1 MSDFTDDSQG
11 FIENLK
17 GDPADFTSELKPT
30 GPDGPSI
37 FAELRKKSPVPTK
50 ELSDH
55 LLSQHGFLERQ
66 DRILNILLKE
76 PLLRKRKQSH
86 LSRPERYWLGLARAK
101 LLRRLSI
108 KHDWDRDD
116 DKMAMYLVDDVS
128 PYTLHYEMFIT
139 TVREQGSD
147 DQRAYWMPKIE
158 NWEIIGAYA
167 QSELGHGSNVRGLEC
182 EARWIQKT
190 KQFVLHSPTLTA
202 SKWWNGSLGR
212 TGNHAIVVAQLLLP
226 DASGDYKSYGP
237 HPFIVQIRDMK
248 THKPLDGIVVGDI
261 GPKIGYKSMDN
272 CYCLFKDHVIPH
284 SAMLSRYSKV
294 DPETGRYSKPENP
307 AVVYGSLT
315 AVRANIVMHARLIL
329 ARAVTVAVRY
339 TSIRRQFQDRDA
351 TGKQVEMAV
360 IDYPTVQIRILPLLA
375 TTFALHYTGQAM
387 QDLYAR
393 TRSDIESGDFSTLAE
408 LHSTSSG
415 LKSLCT
421 ELAANGTE
429 TCRRALGG
437 HGFSEASGLVQ
448 LKNDYL
454 SKPTVEGDNWMITQ
468 QCSSYLIKQMTAA
481 IAHTSSTSKE
491 PFQQSCRVYLS
502 SRPHHQPLPILSDD
516 NAIVQAFER
525 RSLHLTHQAYTLRVV
540 QKRPWNSLMILLRK
554 QSIAHSQWLLVSNF
568 HHALQNDASLSDPL
582 KNILRLLFRLFALYT
597 IDEYAREFAR
607 SQAVSDANLDR
618 LTDVVQELMGKIR
631 PHAVSLVDAWAVP
644 DYLLDSA
651 LGRYDGRVYED
662 LFHRAHRL
670 NPLNEVTVN
679 PDWRTEEIVMGGG
692 KELIDGIMA
701 KL

>member
-1 MSDFTDDSQG
+1 MADKTDDSQG

-17 GDPADFTSELKPT
+17 GNPSDFTSQLKPT
-30 GPDGPSI
+30 APDGPSLLND
-37 FAELRKKSPVPTK
+37 LRKKSSVNSTA
-50 ELSDH
+50 LSHH
-55 LLSQHGFLERQ
+55 LLGQHGFLERQ
-66 DRILNILLKE
+66 KRILKVLLKE

-86 LSRPERYWLGLARAK
+86 LSRPERYYLGLARAK
-101 LLRRLSI
+101 LLRRLSV

-128 PYTLHYEMFIT
+128 PYTLHMEMFVT
-139 TVREQGSD
+139 TVREQGD
-147 DQRAYWMPKIE
+147 DQQRAYWMPKIE
-158 NWEIIGAYA
+158 NWDIIGAYA

-182 EARWIQKT
+182 EARLDPKL
-190 KQFVLHSPTLTA
+190 KHFVLHSPTLTA

-226 DASGDYKSYGP
+226 DESGKYKSYGP
-237 HPFIVQIRDMK
+237 HPFIVQIRDME
-248 THKPLDGIVVGDI
+248 THRPLEGITVGDI

-272 CYCLFKDHVIPH
+272 CYCLFNKHVIPH

-294 DPETGRYSKPENP
+294 DPETGKYSKPGNP

-339 TSIRRQFQDRDA
+339 TSIRRQFQDRDGD
-351 TGKQVEMAV
+351 GKQVEMAV

-387 QDLYAR
+387 QDLYNR
-393 TRSDIESGDFSTLAE
+393 TRSSIEAGDFSTLAE

-481 IAHTSSTSKE
+481 IKHSSGTPKV
-491 PFQQSCRVYLS
+491 PFQQSCRSYLS
-502 SRPHHQPLPILSDD
+502 SRNHHQPLTIFTDDPI
-516 NAIVQAFER
+516 IVEAFER

-540 QKRPWNSLMILLRK
+540 QNRPWNSLMILLRK

-568 HHALQNDASLSDPL
+568 YSALKDSSLSASLSSVMQQ
-582 KNILRLLFRLFALYT
+582 LFRLFSFYT
-597 IDEYAREFAR
+597 MDEHAREF
-607 SQAVSDANLDR
+607 SQSRAVSDADLDR
-618 LTDVVQELMGKIR
+618 LTERVQDIMTRVR
-631 PHAVSLVDAWAVP
+631 PDAVNLVDAWSIP

-662 LFHRAHRL
+662 MFHRAHRL
-670 NPLNEVTVN
+670 NPLNDITIN
-679 PDWRTEEIVMGGG
+679 PDWKTEEIEMGKGT
-692 KELIDGIMA
+692 EIIDDILA